1 MSETKNSKSAIR
13 LPLFI
18 AAAIAIGIFIG
29 ASMADGGGNNSEG
42 LYQSIYKFRQVI
54 SHIQNDYVDDVNTD
68 ELVDNAIEEM
78 LTKLDP
84 HSVYIPAE
92 DLKISQAQLEGN
104 FEGIGVEFNIFKDT
118 ISVVTPLSGG
128 PSEKLGIMPGDQII
142 KVEGENFAGVGITNQ
157 DVVKALRGEK
167 GSEVTI
173 EIKRKGTRELLE
185 YTITRDVIPQYSVD
199 VSYMVDDEIGYI
211 KVSRF
216 AATTYM
222 EFKEALNKLNKAGMK
237 RLILDLSGNPGGYMD
252 PAVKMVDELLAGN
265 QMIVYTKGKDARHN
279 SQYFSERSG
288 DFEKGP
294 VIVLLDEGSASAS
307 EIVSGALQD
316 HDRALIVGR
325 RSFGKGLVQM
335 PISLNDGSAMRLTI
349 SRYYT
354 PSGRCIQKP
363 YEGSLEDY
371 HMEFYERFQ
380 SGEVYSADSIK
391 VNDSLIFKTDNG
403 REVYGGG
410 GIMPDYFVA
419 LDTVENSSYMTRLFN
434 SNSVAE
440 YSLIYADEHRDDL
453 EKMSLQQ
460 FIDNFKVNDQILEG
474 LIAVG
479 EQNKVTFNQDQYK
492 KSKTLLK
499 TYLKAFIAR
508 NIWSN
513 DGFYPIFNEQN
524 EIFQKALT
532 LMDEANRLAEN
543 N

>member
-1 MSETKNSKSAIR
+1 MSETKNTKSAIR

-18 AAAIAIGIFIG
+18 GAAIALGIFIG
-29 ASMADGGGNNSEG
+29 ASMADGGTSNSES
-42 LYQSIYKFRQVI
+42 LYQSIHKFRQVVT
-54 SHIQNDYVDDVNTD
+54 HIQNDYVDDINTD
-68 ELVDNAIEEM
+68 QLVESAIEEM
-78 LTKLDP
+78 LTELDP

-92 DLKISQAQLEGN
+92 DLKISQAQLDGN
-104 FEGIGVEFNIFKDT
+104 FEGIGIEFNIFKDT
-118 ISVVTPLSGG
+118 VHVVTPLSGG

-142 KVEGENFAGVGITNQ
+142 TVDGENFAGVGKGNQ

-167 GSEVTI
+167 GSEVTV
-173 EIKRKGTRELLE
+173 EIKRKSSPELLE
-185 YTITRDVIPQYSVD
+185 YTIRRDVIPQYSVD

-216 AATTYM
+216 AATTYA
-222 EFKEALNKLNKAGMK
+222 EFKTALKKLGQAGMTK
-237 RLILDLSGNPGGYMD
+237 LILDLSGNPGGYMD
-252 PAVKMVDELLAGN
+252 PAVKMVDELLGGN
-265 QMIVYTKGKDARHN
+265 QMIVYTQGKDEHHN
-279 SQYFSERSG
+279 SQYFSEREG
-288 DFEKGP
+288 DFEQGP

-363 YEGSLEDY
+363 YGGSLEDY

-380 SGEVYSADSIK
+380 SGEVYSADSVK
-391 VNDSLIFKTDNG
+391 VNDSLIFKTDQG
-403 REVYGGG
+403 REVFGGG

-419 LDTVENSSYMTRLFN
+419 LDTAQNSTYMTRLFN

-440 YSLIYADEHRDDL
+440 YALAYADDYRDEL
-453 EKMSLQQ
+453 ESLSLEQ
-460 FIDNFKVNDQILEG
+460 FIDEFHISDEMLSALRE
-474 LIAVG
+474 VG
-479 EQNKVTFNQDQYK
+479 EQNEVKFEALQMA
-492 KSKTLLK
+492 KSKQLVQI
-499 TYLKAFIAR
+499 YLKAFIAR

-513 DGFYPIFNEQN
+513 EGFYPIFNEQN

-532 LMDEANRLAEN
+532 LIDEANRLTAN

>member
-1 MSETKNSKSAIR
+1 
-13 LPLFI
+13 
-18 AAAIAIGIFIG
+18 
-29 ASMADGGGNNSEG
+29 MADGGSNNTQG

-68 ELVDNAIEEM
+68 ELVETAIEEM

-84 HSVYIPAE
+84 HSVYINAE
-92 DLKISQAQLEGN
+92 DLKISQSQLEGN
-104 FEGIGVEFNIFKDT
+104 FEGIGIEFNIFKDT
-118 ISVVTPLSGG
+118 IHVVTPLSGG

-142 KVEGENFAGVGITNQ
+142 SVDGENLAGIGVTNQ
-157 DVVKALRGEK
+157 DVVKSLRGEK

-173 EIKRKGTRELLE
+173 QIKRKGSAELLS
-185 YTITRDVIPQYSVD
+185 YTIERDVIPQYSVD

-222 EFKEALNKLNKAGMK
+222 EFKEALTKLNKAGMTK
-237 RLILDLSGNPGGYMD
+237 LILDLTGNPGGYMD
-252 PAVKMVDELLAGN
+252 PAVKMVDELLDGS
-265 QMIVYTKGKDARHN
+265 QMIVYTKGKDSRHN
-279 SQYFSERSG
+279 SQYFSERKG
-288 DFEKGP
+288 DFEQGP

-363 YEGSLEDY
+363 YDGSLEDY
-371 HMEFYERFQ
+371 HMEYYQRFE
-380 SGEVYSADSIK
+380 SGEMYSADSIK
-391 VNDSLIFKTDNG
+391 LNDSLIFKTDNG
-403 REVYGGG
+403 REVFGGG

-419 LDTVENSSYMTRLFN
+419 LDTAQNSTYMTRLFN
-434 SNSVAE
+434 TNSVAE
-440 YSLIYADEHRDDL
+440 YSLIYADGHRAEL
-453 EKMSLQQ
+453 EKLSLKQ
-460 FIDNFKVNDQILEG
+460 FIDDFKITDNMINELVEIG
-474 LIAVG
+474 K
-479 EQNKVTFNQDQYK
+479 QNKVKFNAQQLA
-492 KSKTLLK
+492 KSKQLMK

-508 NIWSN
+508 NIWNN

-524 EIFQKALT
+524 EVFQKALT
-532 LMDEANRLAEN
+532 VMDEANRLAN
-543 N
+543 K

>member
-1 MSETKNSKSAIR
+1 MSNQKNSKSAIR

-18 AAAIAIGIFIG
+18 AAAIALGIFIG
-29 ASMADGGGNNSEG
+29 ANMAGGSNSG
-42 LYQSIYKFRQVI
+42 SDNLYQSIFKFRQVM
-54 SHIQNDYVDDVNTD
+54 SYIQNDYVDGVDTD
-68 ELVDNAIEEM
+68 ELVEFAIEEM

-92 DLKISQAQLEGN
+92 ELQMTQSQLEGN

-118 ISVVTPLSGG
+118 INVVSPLSGG
-128 PSEKLGIMPGDQII
+128 PSEALGIMPGDKII
-142 KVEGENFAGVGITNQ
+142 TVDGKPFAGQKITNQ

-167 GSEVTI
+167 GSEVAV
-173 EIKRKGTRELLE
+173 EIKRKGVKELIE
-185 YTITRDVIPQYSVD
+185 YTIVRDVIPQYSVD

-216 AATTYM
+216 AATTYI

-237 RLILDLSGNPGGYMD
+237 KLILDLTGNPGGYMD
-252 PAVKMVDELLAGN
+252 PAVKIVDEILEDN

-279 SQYFSERSG
+279 SEYYSRQKG
-288 DFEKGP
+288 DFEKGT
-294 VIVLLDEGSASAS
+294 VIVLIDEGSASAS

-335 PISLNDGSAMRLTI
+335 PVSLKDGSAMRLTI

-363 YEGSLEDY
+363 YDGSLEDY
-371 HMEFYERFQ
+371 HMEFYDRFER
-380 SGEVYSADSIK
+380 GEVYSADSIHF
-391 VNDSLIFKTDNG
+391 NDSLVFKTDNG
-403 REVYGGG
+403 RDVFGGG

-419 LDTVENSSYMTRLFN
+419 LDTAENSTYLTRLFN

-440 YSLIYADEHRDDL
+440 FSLKYVDDNRKNL
-453 EKMSLQQ
+453 EKMSLEQY
-460 FIDNFKVNDQILEG
+460 IDNFEVTDEVLAG
-474 LIAVG
+474 LKQVG
-479 EQNKVTFNQDQYK
+479 TQNKVKYSQEEFD
-492 KSKTLLK
+492 KSKRLIQ

-508 NIWSN
+508 NLWKN
-513 DGFYPIFNEQN
+513 EGFYPIFNEQN
-524 EIFQKALT
+524 EVFQKALT
-532 LMDEANRLAEN
+532 LIDEASNLASN
-543 N
+543 